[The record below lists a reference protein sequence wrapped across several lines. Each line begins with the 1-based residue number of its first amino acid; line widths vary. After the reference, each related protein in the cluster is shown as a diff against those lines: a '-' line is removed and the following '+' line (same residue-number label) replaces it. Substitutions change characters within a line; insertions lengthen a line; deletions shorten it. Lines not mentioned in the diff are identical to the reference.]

1 MKKILLSN
9 ILIIILISNLSAQ
22 ILSGRISSAVYSF
35 ERFESRDVSN
45 KFLRSFQYANFNV
58 SKNKFALRTTL
69 TVEKDLIKN
78 ISYDPRIR
86 FYNLYFEGKDIFNL
100 VTIKIGRQPLYHS
113 VASGLFD
120 GLSGE
125 FKYDKFKF
133 TGYYGGN
140 IPAYQKFGLINDWKN
155 NYLIGGKFQFN
166 LMDLYLTLGYLNKN
180 YKSED
185 YYATRLDENFVP
197 FTVLVKPPSIQY
209 EFFNAELGY
218 SFNKFSFDT
227 RLFYDLNF
235 DKISR
240 FEFNGDFNFVKNLNL
255 NLYYNFRE
263 PLIRYNSYFTI
274 FESVVQNSQEIELGA
289 NYRINSALNLI
300 GKIGLVKYSDDNS
313 TRLSLGIISS
323 LGVISYKK
331 NFGYAGELDGISLFT
346 NYSLFKGIL
355 TPSLGLNY
363 YSYRLSTNDDK
374 NTVLALLLG
383 TNFRPLRIL
392 SFDIQGQYLSN
403 KIYKNDLRLFL
414 KINYWFNTN
423 LKVL

>member
-9 ILIIILISNLSAQ
+9 IFTIILISNLSAQ

-45 KFLRSFQYANFNV
+45 KFLRSFQYANLNV
-58 SKNKFALRTTL
+58 SKNKFALRTTF
-69 TVEKDLIKN
+69 TVEEDLIKN

-100 VTIKIGRQPLYHS
+100 VTFKIGRQPLYHS

-140 IPAYQKFGLINDWKN
+140 FPAYQKFGLIKDWKN
-155 NYLIGGKFQFN
+155 NYLFGGKFQFN
-166 LMDLYLTLGYLNKN
+166 LMDLYLSLGYLNKN

-197 FTVLVKPPSIQY
+197 YTVLVKPPSTQY

-218 SFNKFSFDT
+218 SLNKFSFDT

-313 TRLSLGIISS
+313 TRLSVGIISP

-363 YSYRLSTNDDK
+363 YSYRLSSNDDK